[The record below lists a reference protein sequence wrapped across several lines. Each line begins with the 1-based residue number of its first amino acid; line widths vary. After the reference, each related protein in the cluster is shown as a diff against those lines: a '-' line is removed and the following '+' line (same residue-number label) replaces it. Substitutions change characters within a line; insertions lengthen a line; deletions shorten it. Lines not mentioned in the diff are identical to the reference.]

1 MYPFNIRIVTFMR
14 EIKKCL
20 YCQSELKGG
29 RVDRKYCDAQCRAS
43 YHNTQRQENER
54 IVQKINTILKQ
65 NWKIL
70 TMLNPT
76 GHSTVRQSFLEE
88 HGYNFN
94 YFTNVYKTQEGRVYY
109 FCYDVG
115 FSLVEK
121 TQVAKVN
128 IVNWQPYMED
138 YQLPIA
144 KKKT

>member
-1 MYPFNIRIVTFMR
+1 MR

-43 YHNTQRQENER
+43 YHNTQRQEKER
-54 IVQKINTILKQ
+54 SVQKINAILKK

-76 GHSTVRQSFLEE
+76 GHSTVRQLFLEE

-115 FSLVEK
+115 FTLVEK
-121 TQVAKVN
+121 AQVAKVN

-144 KKKT
+144 KKKM